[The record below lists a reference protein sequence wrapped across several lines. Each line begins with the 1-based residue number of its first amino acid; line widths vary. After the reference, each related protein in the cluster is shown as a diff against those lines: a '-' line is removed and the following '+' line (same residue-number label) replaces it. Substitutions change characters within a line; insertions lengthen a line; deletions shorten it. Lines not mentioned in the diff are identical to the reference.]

1 MLKNNL
7 NVVLFTFKTLIIC
20 IQKKKFFEK
29 KTTANNFQ
37 EKFVKFYDDLRNQK

>member
-7 NVVLFTFKTLIIC
+7 NVVLFTFKKLIIC
-20 IQKKKFFEK
+20 IQKKSFEK